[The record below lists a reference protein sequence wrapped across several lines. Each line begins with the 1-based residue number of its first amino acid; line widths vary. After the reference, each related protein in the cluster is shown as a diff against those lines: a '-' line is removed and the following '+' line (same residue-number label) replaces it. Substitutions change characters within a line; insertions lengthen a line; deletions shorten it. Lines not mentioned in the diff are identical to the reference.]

1 MPPPPRHLAASLAL
15 CGLPFV
21 GLVAFLLWSHR
32 DIHLLH
38 PPSAGLLWTLGIAG
52 SLVPGVRV
60 VEVWRRLLGDPR
72 QFRIGLLLQM
82 YASLILGFASVFA
95 LLQTSAVE
103 PHFSGMASMWA
114 GEPATLAVHL
124 TALVEVF
131 VDALYLSVV
140 TITTVGFGDI
150 VATSSVARLVV
161 AAEALTGVAFMG
173 LVLGRYFSY
182 CTHRDAPEGGRP
194 TGRSTPERTR

>member
-1 MPPPPRHLAASLAL
+1 MSAVRPPPRHLAVSLAL

-32 DIHLLH
+32 ELALLG
-38 PPSAGLLWTLGIAG
+38 PPSSGLLVALGIVGA
-52 SLVPGVRV
+52 LLPGLMVAD
-60 VEVWRRLLGDPR
+60 VWRRLLGDPR
-72 QFRIGLLLQM
+72 QFHLGLLLQM

-103 PHFSGMASMWA
+103 PHFTGMAMMWSPH
-114 GEPATLAVHL
+114 PATLGMHL
-124 TALVEVF
+124 SALLEVF

-150 VATSSVARLVV
+150 VATSSAARLVV

-182 CTHRDAPEGGRP
+182 CTHR
-194 TGRSTPERTR
+194 TPSPSSRA